1 MEKGK
6 FWGPIPVY
14 VLQDHRHRG
23 AHLRVL
29 GAILSCP
36 APHFPSLKEIAER
49 SGHTPKYCSNVVSE
63 LVSFGTIEREQ
74 RYRNTNVYRLTGIQS
89 TSTTVV
95 ASDSTPIMEQ
105 KESVKEKH
113 NIQGFGY
120 FCSLYPRH
128 RLGSVPRLREYWIS
142 NKLESKH
149 KEICESVK
157 EFKSMSNGWGVQNG
171 KFVPGAF
178 KFLEEERWTTLDDE
192 GDPMQK
198 FYSENK
204 EG

>member
-1 MEKGK
+1 MAGGVMEKGK

-49 SGHTPKYCSNVVSE
+49 SGHTPKYCSNVVSD
-63 LVSFGTIEREQ
+63 LVSFGTI
-74 RYRNTNVYRLTGIQS
+74 
-89 TSTTVV
+89 
-95 ASDSTPIMEQ
+95 
-105 KESVKEKH
+105 ESVKEKH

-128 RLGSVPRLREYWIS
+128 RLGSVNKLREHWIS
-142 NKLESKH
+142 NTLESKH
-149 KEICESVK
+149 KEICDSVK
-157 EFKSMSNGWGVQNG
+157 EFKLREWGTQNG

-178 KFLEEERWTTLDDE
+178 KFLDEERWTTLEDE
-192 GDPMQK
+192 CDPMQQ
-198 FYSENK
+198 FYSDNRES
-204 EG
+204 

>member
-1 MEKGK
+1 MMEKCK

-49 SGHTPKYCSNVVSE
+49 SGHTSKYCSNVISD

-74 RYRNTNVYRLTGIQS
+74 RYRNTNVYRLTGAQV

-95 ASDSTPIMEQ
+95 VSDSTPIMEQ
-105 KESVKEKH
+105 KESLKE
-113 NIQGFGY
+113 NIKPNGGLRGFGY
-120 FCSLYPRH
+120 FKHLYPRH
-128 RLGSVPRLREYWIS
+128 RLGSAKKLQEFWIE
-142 NKLESKH
+142 NDLESQATL
-149 KEICESVK
+149 ITDSVK
-157 EFKSMSNGWGVQNG
+157 SHAHSDEWLKNNGMY
-171 KFVPGAF
+171 VPKAM
-178 KFLEEERWTTLDDE
+178 KFLDEERWVAVE
-192 GDPMQK
+192 SFNPFAQ
-198 FYSENK
+198 FK
-204 EG
+204 ED

>member
-49 SGHTPKYCSNVVSE
+49 SGHTPKYCSNVVSD

-74 RYRNTNVYRLTGIQS
+74 RYRNTNVYRLTGMPT

-95 ASDSTPIMEQ
+95 ASDSITDVEQ

-128 RLGSVPRLREYWIS
+128 RLGSVNKLREHWIS
-142 NKLESKH
+142 NTLESKH
-149 KEICESVK
+149 KEICDSVK
-157 EFKSMSNGWGVQNG
+157 EFKLREWGTQNG

-178 KFLEEERWTTLDDE
+178 KFLDEERWTTLE
-192 GDPMQK
+192 EECDPQQQ
-198 FYSENK
+198 FYADNRES
-204 EG
+204 